1 MSEHR
6 PPPAQLLQ
14 HHHPL
19 PPAGHRRSGPWEHK
33 RATKRHKGK
42 KSATPHPPTSLL
54 PQILPPKAASSGIV
68 PNTNAPTCAA
78 QRQPH
83 ASRRHPLKHPRHRA
97 PPFLLGSPLVHP
109 FSPHFTPSPQRR
121 PAALPKRGACSPR
134 WPASSSRTPPWCLK
148 VGGGRACRGS
158 AHHKNQRQDPGRG
171 FGGATGGRAL
181 LFSRAQPVLPL
192 SPPLTTRP
200 VFRPP
205 GRALRSY
212 TALTQPLHGI
222 YTAPTRPR
230 RPFVRGQP
238 GVPQGSLAAAAPPR
252 GFRGKHRGRPRSRS

>member
-33 RATKRHKGK
+33 RATKRHKGR

-148 VGGGRACRGS
+148 GGGEGVQGICPPQKPAAGPGKGFWGCDRRASPPFQPGS
-158 AHHKNQRQDPGRG
+158 AGP
-171 FGGATGGRAL
+171 
-181 LFSRAQPVLPL
+181 
-192 SPPLTTRP
+192 PPLPTP
-200 VFRPP
+200 HHPP
-205 GRALRSY
+205 CLPAAGAC
-212 TALTQPLHGI
+212 AAILHGP

-252 GFRGKHRGRPRSRS
+252 GFRGKHRGRPRSCS